1 MGKDAEKGSAGM
13 RVLIG
18 CATSCVALDAFLAR
32 GHDAWQCDLLP
43 AEILATYDKQARA
56 ARKTTPG
63 GVLLRPDLLGVWKR
77 VAALH
82 DTTVEHVRELVEG
95 RHG

>member
-1 MGKDAEKGSAGM
+1 MTT
-13 RVLIG
+13 
-18 CATSCVALDAFLAR
+18 AT
-32 GHDAWQCDLLP
+32 P
-43 AEILATYDKQARA
+43 TEILATYDQLCRA

-63 GVLLRPDLLGVWKR
+63 GVLLRPDLLGIWKR

-82 DTTVEHVRELVEG
+82 DTTVEHVRDVVEG